1 MLCKLKNLLP
11 DDTRIIEIASAIA
24 MFISCLLVLFGVP
37 AHSASPELVYFA
49 LGVSAIQL
57 SSLVFLDS
65 KDFIRVYS
73 SLIMG
78 GLLFYVGFSH
88 VGVDSV
94 FNYVTQF
101 TLGFANLYAFLVN
114 NQRLVW
120 K

>member
-1 MLCKLKNLLP
+1 MLCRLKNLLP
-11 DDTRIIEIASAIA
+11 DDTRIVELASAISVL
-24 MFISCLLVLFGVP
+24 ISSILIYCGITSHDAGMLW
-37 AHSASPELVYFA
+37 VYFA
-49 LGVSAIQL
+49 ALVSSTQL
-57 SSLVFLDS
+57 VSLVFPDS
-65 KDFIRVYS
+65 RESMRVYS

-78 GLLFYVGFSH
+78 GLLIYIGFAH